1 MEATREDE
9 VGRQSADLESR
20 VCQLIESGAVDRI
33 VRYVQRLTEA
43 PLPAVEDAVAVGI
56 EKLVRRFGRGQVDDV
71 GAWLAEVAKNE
82 VLRGYRD
89 PATVP
94 LDKETS
100 SGDDPAADVM
110 VRELLRLIKHLL
122 EGWENRNLAT
132 VTGLYIEAAF
142 LGEPLS
148 LAEARQ
154 FTEQILGESVSYS
167 SIGTW
172 KQRGLK
178 RLADEL
184 TALDLRKTSRPGGK
198 E

>member
-1 MEATREDE
+1 
-9 VGRQSADLESR
+9 
-20 VCQLIESGAVDRI
+20 LIESGAVDRI